1 MKQIGK
7 KLLSA
12 TLSALM
18 IVSALSA
25 CGSSPSDAAETSAP
39 ASESSSASADS
50 QSTEIPKTGTATGA
64 YVQESMSENLPDT
77 YSRFY
82 DLRIDQDG
90 NVLLV
95 GLNST
100 GKRQLLQFESSTW
113 TVLQEIDMPANA
125 PNYVDIADDGS
136 IWTVTRNSDGQYSLC
151 TGQDANALEPV
162 EVDSLLQSGALPV
175 GLRLTDDGK
184 VFLTV
189 QVAES
194 TIFVLIDCATRQV
207 TTITPGFYGSPVL
220 YSEGK
225 VYAFVTGSTN
235 LTVFDANS
243 GNTLQQYQLP
253 LAESLP

>member
-39 ASESSSASADS
+39 ASESSCASADS

-113 TVLQEIDMPANA
+113 TVLQESDMPANA
-125 PNYVDIADDGS
+125 PNYVDIADDG
-136 IWTVTRNSDGQYSLC
+136 
-151 TGQDANALEPV
+151 
-162 EVDSLLQSGALPV
+162 
-175 GLRLTDDGK
+175 
-184 VFLTV
+184 
-189 QVAES
+189 
-194 TIFVLIDCATRQV
+194 
-207 TTITPGFYGSPVL
+207 
-220 YSEGK
+220 
-225 VYAFVTGSTN
+225 
-235 LTVFDANS
+235 
-243 GNTLQQYQLP
+243 
-253 LAESLP
+253 

>member
-18 IVSALSA
+18 IVSAFSA

-95 GLNST
+95 GLN
-100 GKRQLLQFESSTW
+100 
-113 TVLQEIDMPANA
+113 
-125 PNYVDIADDGS
+125 
-136 IWTVTRNSDGQYSLC
+136 
-151 TGQDANALEPV
+151 
-162 EVDSLLQSGALPV
+162 
-175 GLRLTDDGK
+175 
-184 VFLTV
+184 
-189 QVAES
+189 
-194 TIFVLIDCATRQV
+194 
-207 TTITPGFYGSPVL
+207 
-220 YSEGK
+220 
-225 VYAFVTGSTN
+225 
-235 LTVFDANS
+235 
-243 GNTLQQYQLP
+243 
-253 LAESLP
+253 